1 MGVDSTNAGSTV
13 AQPLTRGQLEQFER
27 EGFLVVRGV
36 LDPADDLQ
44 PIIDEYEQVLDG
56 LVDELV
62 ATGALADAYADLPFA
77 QRFMRVVA
85 ETGQTFAQH
94 FDPAL
99 PRSGVTTATP
109 MWTGPAV
116 FALLTNPH
124 LLDVVEAAIG
134 PEITS
139 NPVQHVRIKPPESI
153 VPPGEGETQARVRAT
168 SWHQDNGVVTA
179 EADDSDILTVW
190 IPLTTAT
197 EAHGCLTV
205 LPRSHRGDIFTHCP
219 GGTSGLEIPET
230 VLARDGAVALP
241 MEPGDVLLFHRRTAH
256 ASLSNV
262 SDEIR
267 WSLDLRYNPTGQATG
282 RSVHPEFVAR
292 SRKDPA
298 SELRDPDAWRRSWEE
313 ARARLA
319 EDTEVVYNR
328 WNSDAPACA

>member
-1 MGVDSTNAGSTV
+1 MVMTASRSV
-13 AQPLTRGQLEQFER
+13 SEAQLGQFVR
-27 EGFLVVRGV
+27 EGYLVVRGL
-36 LDPADDLQ
+36 LDRTEDLQ
-44 PIIDEYEQVLDG
+44 PIIDEYGQVLDG
-56 LVDELV
+56 LVNDLV
-62 ATGALADAYADLPFA
+62 ATGALAEDYAELPFA

-99 PRSGVTTATP
+99 PRAGVTTATP

-116 FALLTNPH
+116 FALLTNPR
-124 LLDVVEAAIG
+124 LLDVVESVIG

-139 NPVQHVRIKPPESI
+139 NPVQHVRIKPPELM
-153 VPPGEGETQARVRAT
+153 VPPGDGETQARVRAT
-168 SWHQDNGVVTA
+168 SWHQDNGVVTE
-179 EADDSDILTVW
+179 EADDSEILTVW

-205 LPRSHRGDIFTHCP
+205 MPRSHRGDILTHCP

-230 VLARDGAVALP
+230 ILSRDGAVPLP
-241 MEPGDVLLFHRRTAH
+241 MVPGDVLLIHRRTAH

-292 SRKDPA
+292 SRKDPS
-298 SELRDPDAWRRSWEE
+298 SELRDPAAWRRSWEN
-313 ARARLA
+313 ARACLA
-319 EDTEVVYNR
+319 DDTDVVYNR